1 MINRKVQAVDSL
13 DVKGA
18 EKIWRF
24 CEDTVVVLVDL
35 ERGIQCTVD
44 TGFRLVRHGF
54 FWRAESFGMMVTRL
68 AWMAHK
74 LVSSNK

>member
-24 CEDTVVVLVDL
+24 CEETL
-35 ERGIQCTVD
+35 
-44 TGFRLVRHGF
+44 
-54 FWRAESFGMMVTRL
+54 
-68 AWMAHK
+68 
-74 LVSSNK
+74 

>member
-13 DVKGA
+13 
-18 EKIWRF
+18 
-24 CEDTVVVLVDL
+24 VVLVDL

-54 FWRAESFGMMVTRL
+54 FWRAEYPLHDGHTLGVDGAQVGVFEQADQV
-68 AWMAHK
+68 
-74 LVSSNK
+74 

>member
-1 MINRKVQAVDSL
+1 MINRKVKAVDSL

-24 CEDTVVVLVDL
+24 CEETLVDL

-54 FWRAESFGMMVTRL
+54 F
-68 AWMAHK
+68 
-74 LVSSNK
+74 